1 DPERRPGFSRRG
13 RGKTRTIS
21 LDDLVDLRAAVSL
34 APIALQDGEHDLQD
48 SAINSHVWKVLLRL
62 RLAGHDTY
70 LVGGAIRDV
79 LLGGTPKDTDILTT
93 ATTKEVRRLFKRA
106 MIVGR
111 AFPICHVPTGPL
123 TLEVSSFGTTTA
135 GVGLPPDAAARAAA
149 LGAGGAL
156 THDAVAAAERRR
168 AHRLLRDGGP
178 GEGAQDPA
186 PDNFL
191 LPQPSW
197 SQARRDNAIQR
208 DFTVNGLLYEPFS
221 RTLYD
226 YVGGLQDCRN
236 RVLRTIGPAAP
247 SFQTDP
253 ARMLRALRLAARA
266 GLALEAGTRRA
277 LVQGVH
283 QMAGLNLAR
292 VQMEIHAMLAYGSA
306 ASSLDLMWRYHAMD
320 VVLPQVAAH
329 LAACGAPR
337 DRRRSKRPSPLLFRM
352 AEVLDRHASPLR
364 PLSVVAWTATLMA
377 GLMAPGLRRL
387 HDPEA
392 SSSQNPGEEAADLD
406 AVARQVVDV
415 LRDPEAGWLEACGM
429 DRQGVEQ
436 PDEAGDGRRDAAKTG
451 HGPGDEVSGGMDAPP
466 PSLKYLFDMVMF
478 SLLEQH
484 LLERHGQGNWA
495 VYTIPEASLAR
506 AECIAYSDFQGDA
519 VLLKS
524 ATAGSAPSPSRR
536 SHPELRPEAGWKGG
550 PRIWDQELV
559 PPWRLRPPGIEK
571 RHRSKRGLACD
582 VPGVGTLQKKLR
594 YEHDPSG
601 GGLSPMHM

>member
-1 DPERRPGFSRRG
+1 M
-13 RGKTRTIS
+13 
-21 LDDLVDLRAAVSL
+21 VAA
-34 APIALQDGEHDLQD
+34 DGEHDLQD

-111 AFPICHVPTGPL
+111 AFPICHVPAGPL

-392 SSSQNPGEEAADLD
+392 SSSQNPGEEAAVPRRSRRSASWRARRAARRRPGGDEAGPSGGLRHADYLHELRSARACLGEAARATAPPATPVVAGSPCPRMALDSAEAVLLRCWDELSRGAGERRRGKRGAEDLD

-466 PSLKYLFDMVMF
+466 PSL
-478 SLLEQH
+478 
-484 LLERHGQGNWA
+484 
-495 VYTIPEASLAR
+495 
-506 AECIAYSDFQGDA
+506 
-519 VLLKS
+519 
-524 ATAGSAPSPSRR
+524 
-536 SHPELRPEAGWKGG
+536 
-550 PRIWDQELV
+550 
-559 PPWRLRPPGIEK
+559 
-571 RHRSKRGLACD
+571 
-582 VPGVGTLQKKLR
+582 
-594 YEHDPSG
+594 
-601 GGLSPMHM
+601 